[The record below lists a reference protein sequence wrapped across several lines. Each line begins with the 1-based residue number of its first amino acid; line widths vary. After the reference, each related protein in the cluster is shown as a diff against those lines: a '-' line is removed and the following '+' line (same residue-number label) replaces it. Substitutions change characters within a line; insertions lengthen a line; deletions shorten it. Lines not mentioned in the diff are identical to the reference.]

1 MKVITKINESIEKL
15 FIIASVLLLITFT
28 TVVFLQIVFRNV
40 FKVSMMWSIEVALIC
55 FMWAVFL
62 GAAVG
67 LRYRRHYTV
76 ELFPERFVKTNL
88 VLDIIS
94 HVVVFVLIYIFVYH
108 GYQYAVIGFSKM
120 STSISMPQGYLFAS
134 LPIGGVA
141 MGLFTLELL
150 IKDIQRLIRIAKGGN
165 EQ

>member
-1 MKVITKINESIEKL
+1 MKAITKVNEGIEKI
-15 FIIASVLLLITFT
+15 FITAAVILLIVFSSI
-28 TVVFLQIVFRNV
+28 VFLQIVFRNV
-40 FKVSMMWSIEVALIC
+40 FKISMMWSIEVALIC
-55 FMWAVFL
+55 FMWSVFL

-88 VLDIIS
+88 ILDIIS
-94 HVVVFVLIYIFVYH
+94 HLVVCVLIYIFVYH

-120 STSISMPQGYLFAS
+120 STSIAIPQGYLFAS

-141 MGLFTLELL
+141 MGLFTIELL
-150 IKDIQRLIRIAKGGN
+150 LNDIRKLIQLTRGGN
-165 EQ
+165 M